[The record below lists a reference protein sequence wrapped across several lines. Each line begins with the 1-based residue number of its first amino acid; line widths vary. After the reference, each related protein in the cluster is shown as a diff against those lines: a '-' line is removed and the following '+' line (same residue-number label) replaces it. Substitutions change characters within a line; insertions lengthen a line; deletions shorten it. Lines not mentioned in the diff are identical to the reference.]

1 MYASAAVNGVLGIAI
16 TFFPQEIGLT
26 IDAQTQSGANL
37 LIFKLLGAALF
48 GFGLLNYFGRNAI
61 LGGIYGKPILLSN
74 AIFHM
79 IVGGQLLKTVIQEG
93 INHVVFI
100 PIGVLYAILTVGFF
114 YLNFTSPAFKK
125 NEQ

>member
-1 MYASAAVNGVLGIAI
+1 MNSSAFINGIFGVAI
-16 TFFPQEIGLT
+16 SFFPQEIGLA
-26 IDAQTQSGANL
+26 IDAQTQSGTNL

-93 INHVVFI
+93 LHPMVFI
-100 PIGVLYAILTVGFF
+100 PIGVLYAILTIGFF
-114 YLNFTSPAFKK
+114 YLNFTSPIPK
-125 NEQ
+125 NNS